1 MNLPEKTHDFTTPV
15 SDGASLK
22 ANVGRSLPTAFVQSW
37 TVMPGSRKKIEMPLS
52 LHRLP
57 GDFIVR
63 WWAVTAWS
71 NLHHDNK
78 EVSIADMQS

>member
-37 TVMPGSRKKIEMPLS
+37 TVMLMRPGSRKIILMPLS
-52 LHRLP
+52 LHCLP

-63 WWAVTAWS
+63 WWAVTA
-71 NLHHDNK
+71 
-78 EVSIADMQS
+78 